1 MAILFVFR
9 RRHPILICFDRTR
22 GNLHGI
28 QLGGQTSGPRGSRKR
43 STQPEIIGED
53 RKSEEGEPEAP
64 PLRSRTCRS
73 EEADMPSNNGGRKSG
88 KISDK
93 VGYGTRTF
101 STDPPLRKIFGGAAL
116 AGPPSRERGGPRRR
130 ARRAAASPDTTV
142 RGRTRGGPDAPPP
155 LRDLPGEPASGRA
168 RTPPGTD
175 PGKRIGPAGD
185 RGSGGNAAALG
196 RRASSG
202 ARGAIGDASSRLTPG
217 RECRACRACYTT

>member
-1 MAILFVFR
+1 MVR
-9 RRHPILICFDRTR
+9 GDREEIDPC
-22 GNLHGI
+22 N
-28 QLGGQTSGPRGSRKR
+28 QR
-43 STQPEIIGED
+43 SLGED

-130 ARRAAASPDTTV
+130 TRRAAASPDTTV
-142 RGRTRGGPDAPPP
+142 RGRTRGDPDAPPP
-155 LRDLPGEPASGRA
+155 
-168 RTPPGTD
+168 PPGSPRRTRVWSRAD
-175 PGKRIGPAGD
+175 PSGDGPREKDRAGRGPRVRGQCRGPRSTSLVRRSGSD
-185 RGSGGNAAALG
+185 RRRELSGDPRPSAERATRLDG
-196 RRASSG
+196 RRGPPA
-202 ARGAIGDASSRLTPG
+202 
-217 RECRACRACYTT
+217 